1 MKLGAILLRQGAID
15 RRTLDR
21 AVEIQKTWT
30 SPIGTIL
37 MALGLVNS
45 RQIALALAEQF
56 SLSYR
61 DPGAEPPDS
70 AVLRRVLS
78 RVSESFLRK
87 HSALPLGEEDGKI
100 AFATSDPTDPVF
112 GKELPE
118 RLGGGIVLYVASE
131 RDMSR
136 AFMSV
141 FKQTYIDETVMGL
154 FYRTPEQSAVQTFTN
169 AQLAA
174 IFLFVT
180 ALLAGAYYRP
190 IAVGTAVVLAI
201 NILYL
206 ISILFKFAASMAGA
220 HTEILQQVS
229 DEEVAALKDEDLPV
243 YTVLL
248 PMYREPVVVATLIES
263 VKKFDYP
270 TSKLDVKI
278 LLEEDDVETYE
289 ALRRIQ
295 PPAHFEI
302 VRVPYSFPK
311 TKPKA
316 CNYGL
321 LFARGAFLTIF
332 DAEDIP
338 DRDQLKKAFIAFAKG
353 PENLVCVQAALNYFN
368 ARQNFL
374 TKLFTLEYSYWFDY
388 MLPGIEALR
397 FPIPLGGTSN
407 HFRVETLRA
416 LGGWD
421 PFNVTE
427 DADLGIRASARGY
440 RIATVNSTTYE
451 EANSRAGNWIR
462 QRSRWIKGYMM
473 TYLVHML
480 RPVRVVRR
488 VAAAGGGHV
497 PDLSD
502 QPRALDRVHLLARVP
517 SPVDGRLFPSGRRG
531 DLEYESHSGKRGR
544 NLHEHARRL
553 PAAVLPADALRAA
566 QSCVLDPAFHCGV
579 QGAWATADESV
590 LLGEDHSWTRLGD
603 RTPGVVD
610 FSAFCARWGFCRR
623 CFAR

>member
-1 MKLGAILLRQGAID
+1 MKIGEILLRQGVID
-15 RRTLDR
+15 RETLDR

-37 MALGLVNS
+37 MALGIVNS

-61 DPGAEPPDS
+61 DPGAAPPDP
-70 AVLRRVLS
+70 AVFRRVLS
-78 RVSESFLRK
+78 RVSESFLRE

-118 RLGGGIVLYVASE
+118 RLGCGIVLYVASE
-131 RDMSR
+131 RDVSR

-154 FYRTPEQSAVQTFTN
+154 FYRTPEQSAIQTFTN

-338 DRDQLKKAFIAFAKG
+338 DRDQLKKAFVAFAKG

-407 HFRVETLRA
+407 HFRVEMLRA

-473 TYLVHML
+473 TYLVHM
-480 RPVRVVRR
+480 RHPVRFVRR
-488 VAAAGGGHV
+488 AGWRAFWGLQLLVGGTFLTFLINPVLWMVFIFWLAFRPQWMDAYFPPAVVVISNMNLILGNAVAIYMNMLAVFRRQYFWLTPYALLNPVYWILHSIAAYK
-497 PDLSD
+497 
-502 QPRALDRVHLLARVP
+502 ALGQLLTNPFYWEKTTHGLA
-517 SPVDGRLFPSGRRG
+517 S
-531 DLEYESHSGKRGR
+531 ET
-544 NLHEHARRL
+544 EH
-553 PAAVLPADALRAA
+553 
-566 QSCVLDPAFHCGV
+566 
-579 QGAWATADESV
+579 
-590 LLGEDHSWTRLGD
+590 
-603 RTPGVVD
+603 PG
-610 FSAFCARWGFCRR
+610 S
-623 CFAR
+623 